1 MSNKRDRRDAKMKK
15 KRRDGA
21 LFCDTFSFKRA
32 ASFLLALLICCS
44 LFLSFS
50 FDISAEPAADVVD
63 IHCYVSVNGVWQQIK
78 VLNESDGTMKWASNG
93 RARYYIT
100 AETAEKVFGA
110 YGFKAAEYNGEL
122 IFPHTD
128 SYDPKTIWGDT
139 PAKYVDGEWRIP
151 LSFRTTI
158 YLYYMPSNLPGHEA
172 YFDTHVPSSDSKVA
186 FANTFYS
193 CRILDAEGKAY
204 PDATKIPEVAP
215 VYHGKTLSVTL
226 KKLLENDWYVYDP
239 NTGDLIDHALTDNGD
254 GTVTIVIEDLAHP
267 VYISSGE
274 YSPSSHII
282 RYEAATL
289 EDNKV
294 SLGNFNIVKQTV
306 VLDGSV
312 RGGATFTMYSDT
324 TQDHTVLAPDS
335 DLAQV
340 LLADT
345 AGDPAVGRKYSYTFK
360 GWEIYGSGVI
370 VSPGDT
376 LTAAM
381 LDRYAVNGEV
391 VLKAV
396 WEATDIKGRIS
407 SVNFFIN
414 LNCEISDNMSQG
426 FNPQPVSV
434 FSDCVYSSRVFG
446 TENLHGN
453 GEVLILAPPTEQDTA
468 YEVDKQLRA
477 SSTTPIDGITVESFP
492 SDESVFASLRASGK
506 KIRVNGEEYSGDMVT
521 SERFTIRWY
530 VLKYQYSDGWHIDGV
545 LVVKQAR
552 MTVTKTFG
560 GDSEAINLIKNGDFK
575 ILVRHSDNEA
585 NDLVTDYV
593 LCLEPQGQETVAGT
607 LGYVFYDETSQT
619 YLWSFIGRQGRDY
632 LFDEENYMLTD
643 TVQWHNSNS
652 YMISHSEHATNGW
665 RPYDINASVHATAVA
680 YPSDVPDTAIQ
691 TVAFRNIYVQ
701 AGLLSVTKIDST
713 TNHGLKN
720 VTFKISSADGKEIR
734 LYKKKDKSQYSAD
747 TNAPADGY
755 PELVSNNE
763 VTTDGSGNFYIKLP
777 IGSYYLDEEVP
788 LGYDGAKRIL
798 VTVTDDGII
807 QFATTVISGDVEP
820 EGGWIDG
827 VGTAMLTVKNRS
839 KLLTVVRVEKDWGD
853 TPADMCL
860 PVKIELYRNGSKMI
874 GDIYSQTLSAEN
886 GWAYE
891 WNSLPLYIDGEVA
904 VYTLREIYIGD
915 SAYDPAADTDGYLD
929 YLVSVDPALYR
940 EGELTPYGQAAVWV
954 DANGKRHFAD
964 HCLLRVHNRPSSG
977 EISFKKTDGFGT
989 PLAGAEFTLYSDA
1002 ECTKALEKAVS
1013 AEGSGF
1019 VTFSL
1024 RPFGTYYLKETKAPD
1039 GYIADDSVYIVV
1051 VRGGVVT
1058 IHNSDGSVEPVT
1070 EIRNE
1075 ALMSLTVKKVNSV
1088 GQTLAGAE
1096 FEILKN
1102 ESLYAKFVIG
1112 EDGTYHLSNMPD
1124 GEYRIVETK
1133 APEGYKERP
1142 DSAVLS
1148 VLAGKVTVISANAK
1162 GWALTDDGDGD
1173 YTLTVVNE
1181 VIYDLPTVGGSGVYT
1196 YVFIGIG
1203 MMLAATALL
1212 VVIMAV
1218 SKKKKK

>member
-1 MSNKRDRRDAKMKK
+1 MKK
-15 KRRDGA
+15 KRRDGT
-21 LFCDTFSFKRA
+21 LFCDLFSFKRA
-32 ASFLLALLICCS
+32 ASFLLSLLICFS
-44 LFLSFS
+44 LFFSFS
-50 FDISAEPAADVVD
+50 FDVSADPVYGVD
-63 IHCYVSVNGVWQQIK
+63 IHCYVAINGVWQQVE
-78 VLNESDGTMKWASNG
+78 VLDTADGAMKWAANG
-93 RARYYIT
+93 KDRNYIT

-122 IFPHTD
+122 TLPHTD
-128 SYDPKTIWGDT
+128 SYDPKTIWADT

-151 LSFRTTI
+151 LSFRNTI
-158 YLYYMPSNLPGHEA
+158 YLYYMPSNLQGN
-172 YFDTHVPSSDSKVA
+172 DTFFNTKISVSDSKA
-186 FANTFYS
+186 ITANTFYT
-193 CRILDAEGKAY
+193 CRILDSEGKAY
-204 PDATKIPEVAP
+204 PDATKIPTVTP
-215 VYHGKTLSVTL
+215 VYHGETLSVTL
-226 KKLLENDWYVYDP
+226 KKLVDGDWYVYDP
-239 NTGDLIDHALTDNGD
+239 NTGNAIDHAQTDNGD
-254 GTVTIVIEDLAHP
+254 GTVTIIIEELSQP
-267 VYISSGE
+267 VYISSAE
-274 YSPSSHII
+274 YSPSAHLIH
-282 RYEAATL
+282 YQAATL
-289 EDNKV
+289 AD
-294 SLGNFNIVKQTV
+294 SLVTLGSFTPEHQSVIM
-306 VLDGSV
+306 DGTV
-312 RGGATFTMYSDT
+312 RGGETYTMYGSG
-324 TQDHTVLAPDS
+324 TQDVVVIAPDS

-340 LLADT
+340 MLVASS
-345 AGDPAVGRKYSYTFK
+345 GDPAIGRKYSYTFK
-360 GWEIYGSGVI
+360 GWEIYGTSI
-370 VSPGDT
+370 LVSPGDK
-376 LTAAM
+376 LTVAM
-381 LDRYAVNGEV
+381 LDSYAIDGEV
-391 VLKAV
+391 TLKAV
-396 WEATDIKGRIS
+396 WEGSDAKGRIS
-407 SVNFFIN
+407 SANFFIN

-426 FNPQPVSV
+426 FNPQPVSI
-434 FSDCVYSSRVFG
+434 FSDCVYSSRVLG
-446 TENLHGN
+446 TDKLSGN
-453 GEVLILAPPTEQDTA
+453 GEYLLIAPPTEQHTA

-477 SSTTPIDGITVESFP
+477 SSANPIDGVTVESFP
-492 SDESVFASLRASGK
+492 TDESVFAALRASGK
-506 KIRVNGEEYSGDMVT
+506 KIRVNGQEYSGDTVT
-521 SERFTIRWY
+521 SERFSIRWY
-530 VLKYQYSDGWHIDGV
+530 VLKYQNSDGWHIDGV

-560 GDSEAINLIKNGDFK
+560 GDNEAIDLIKNGDFK
-575 ILVRHSDNEA
+575 ILVRHSDNESKK
-585 NDLVTDYV
+585 LVTDYV

-607 LGYVFYDETSQT
+607 LGYESYDETTQT
-619 YLWSFIGRQGRDY
+619 YMWSFIGRQGRDY

-652 YMISHSEHATNGW
+652 YMISHSENATNGW
-665 RPYDINASVHATAVA
+665 QPYDVNASVHATAAA
-680 YPSDVPDTAIQ
+680 YPSDVPDAAIQ

-701 AGLLSVTKIDST
+701 AGLLSVTKIDCE

-720 VTFKISSADGKEIR
+720 VKFKISSADGAEIR

-755 PELVSNNE
+755 PELVPNNE
-763 VTTDGSGNFYIKLP
+763 VITDGTGNFYIKLP
-777 IGSYYLDEEVP
+777 VGSYYLDEEVP

-807 QFATTVISGDVEP
+807 QFATIVISGDAEP

-827 VGTAMLTVKNRS
+827 IGTAMLTVKNRS
-839 KLLTVVRVEKDWGD
+839 KLLTVVRAEKDWGN
-853 TPADMCL
+853 TPESMCL
-860 PVKIELYRNGSKMI
+860 PVKIELYRNGSKML
-874 GDIYSQTLSAEN
+874 GDIYTQILSAEN

-891 WNSLPLYIDGEVA
+891 WNGLPLYIDGEVA
-904 VYTLREIYIGD
+904 VYTLREVYIGD

-940 EGELTPYGQAAVWV
+940 EGTLSPYGQAAVWV
-954 DANGKRHFAD
+954 DSSGQRHFAD

-1002 ECTKALEKAVS
+1002 ECTNILEKAVS

-1039 GYIADDSVYIVV
+1039 GYIADDDVYVVV

-1058 IHNSDGSVEPVT
+1058 IIDAVGLGDPVT
-1070 EIRNE
+1070 SIKNE

-1133 APEGYKERP
+1133 APEGYRERP
-1142 DSAVLS
+1142 DFAVLTI
-1148 VLAGKVTVISANAK
+1148 LAGKVTVTSANAK

-1203 MMLAATALL
+1203 MMLAATAVL
-1212 VVIMAV
+1212 VVIMIV

>member
-1 MSNKRDRRDAKMKK
+1 MRK

-32 ASFLLALLICCS
+32 ASFLLALLIFAS
-44 LFLSFS
+44 LPLSFS
-50 FDISAEPAADVVD
+50 FNSDAAVSGVE
-63 IHCYVSVNGVWQQIK
+63 INCYVAVNGVWKKIET
-78 VLNESDGTMKWASNG
+78 LNTADGKWSTSSN
-93 RARYYIT
+93 ARNYIT

-110 YGFKAAEYNGEL
+110 YGFKASEYNGEL

-128 SYDPKTIWGDT
+128 AYDPKTIWADT
-139 PAKYVDGEWRIP
+139 NAKYVDGEWRIP
-151 LSFRTTI
+151 LSFRNVNH
-158 YLYYMPSNLPGHEA
+158 LYYMPANLPGNEA
-172 YFDTHVPSSDSKVA
+172 YTNTHVSVSDSKVL

-204 PDATKIPEVAP
+204 PDATKIPTVTP

-226 KKLLENDWYVYDP
+226 KKLVDGDWYVYNP
-239 NTGDLIDHALTDNGD
+239 GNGDLLDHSLTDNGD
-254 GTVTIVIEDLAHP
+254 GTVTIVIENLSQA
-267 VYISSGE
+267 VYISSE
-274 YSPSSHII
+274 KFSTSSHVIH
-282 RYEAATL
+282 YNAATL
-289 EDNKV
+289 AENRVK
-294 SLGNFNIVKQTV
+294 LGNFSEDRQTV
-306 VLDGSV
+306 ILDGSV
-312 RGGATFTMYSDT
+312 RGGETYTAYGDKD
-324 TQDHTVLAPDS
+324 QGHTVLAPDS
-335 DLAQV
+335 DIARVALV
-340 LLADT
+340 T
-345 AGDPAVGRKYSYTFK
+345 SSGDSASGRQYCYTFK
-360 GWEIYGSGVI
+360 GWQISGSSVI
-370 VSPGDT
+370 LSPGEK

-381 LDRYAVNGEV
+381 MEQYAVDGEV
-391 VLKAV
+391 ILDAV
-396 WEATDIKGRIS
+396 WEGSDLKGRIS

-414 LNCEISDNMSQG
+414 LNCEISDNMSSG
-426 FNPQPVSV
+426 FNSRPASL
-434 FSDCVYSSRVFG
+434 FSDCVYSTRVFG
-446 TENLHGN
+446 TDELHGN
-453 GEVLILAPPTEQDTA
+453 GEVQILAPPTDKDTA

-477 SSTTPIDGITVESFP
+477 SSTTPIEGITVESFP

-506 KIRVNGEEYSGDMVT
+506 KIKVNGQEYSGDMVT
-521 SERFTIRWY
+521 SERFSIRWY
-530 VLKYQYSDGWHIDGV
+530 VLKYEVSDGWHIDGV

-560 GDSEAINLIKNGDFK
+560 GDSEAIDLIKNGGFK
-575 ILVRHSDNEA
+575 ILVRHADEESKNLA
-585 NDLVTDYV
+585 TDYI
-593 LCLEPQGQETVAGT
+593 LCLEPQGQETVEGT
-607 LGYVFYDETSQT
+607 LGYESYDETTQT
-619 YLWSFIGRQGRDY
+619 YMWSFIGRQGREY

-643 TVQWHNSNS
+643 TVRWHNSNS
-652 YMISHSEHATNGW
+652 YMISNSDTATNGW
-665 RPYDINASVHATAVA
+665 QPYDISASVRTTAVA
-680 YPSDVPDTAIQ
+680 YPSDVPNAAIQ

-755 PELVSNNE
+755 PELVPNNE
-763 VTTDGSGNFYIKLP
+763 VLTDGTGNFYIKLP
-777 IGSYYLDEEVP
+777 VGSYYLDEEVP

-798 VTVTDDGII
+798 VTVTDDDII
-807 QFATTVISGDVEP
+807 QFATVVISGDSEP
-820 EGGWIDG
+820 DGGWIDG
-827 VGTAMLTVKNRS
+827 IGTAMLTVKNRS

-853 TPADMCL
+853 TPAEMTL

-891 WNSLPLYIDGEVA
+891 WNELPLYIDGEVA
-904 VYTLREIYIGD
+904 VYTLREAYIGD

-940 EGELTPYGQAAVWV
+940 EGELAPYGQAAVWV

-977 EISFKKTDGFGT
+977 EISFKKTDSFGT
-989 PLAGAEFTLYSDA
+989 PLEGAEFTLYSDA
-1002 ECTKALEKAVS
+1002 DCTKILEKAVS
-1013 AEGSGF
+1013 APGSGF

-1075 ALMSLTVKKVNSV
+1075 ALMSLTVKKVNAV

-1142 DSAVLS
+1142 DSAILS
-1148 VLAGKVTVISANAK
+1148 VLAGKVTVTSANAK
-1162 GWALTDDGDGD
+1162 GWKFSDDGDGD

-1203 MMLAATALL
+1203 MMIAAIVVL
-1212 VVIMAV
+1212 VVIMAI